1 MKLQWL
7 KVFFSSWC
15 PSLTSTVCGSDHTS
29 LLQVWTFPQ
38 FQEAQ
43 IKTTR
48 TKKLGTQVIK
58 TEQHKKPIPRIDCFL
73 YLGTLDSEKRQQTMK
88 STRIKKNHITGQCLC
103 LFMSP
108 WGHWRANSLCIVVRW
123 NKKDVDMHIL
133 SSTVRREFGRV
144 PWNQGPFV
152 FYEKWLAIFSFAI
165 RGLLGPNFSVFTDP

>member
-15 PSLTSTVCGSDHTS
+15 PSLTSTVCGSDRTS

-88 STRIKKNHITGQCLC
+88 STRRITSSDNVCVYLCHRGGIEGQIPCAL
-103 LFMSP
+103 LSGERRRMWTGISFLLPLEGNLGGYREIRDLLYSMRSD
-108 WGHWRANSLCIVVRW
+108 WLSLV
-123 NKKDVDMHIL
+123 L
-133 SSTVRREFGRV
+133 
-144 PWNQGPFV
+144 
-152 FYEKWLAIFSFAI
+152 
-165 RGLLGPNFSVFTDP
+165 LLGDC